1 MFPLRGVFLFPGQ
14 LLPLHVF
21 EPRYR
26 QMIEDMLDSAGRLV
40 MGTILERQDE
50 TTSAEPAVLEIA
62 GLGEIARH
70 ERLPDGRFS
79 VLVFG
84 LARVRIEEVGSDRLY
99 RRVRCHPVPELTPAA
114 DEEARLREELAA
126 AIQARTGFQIERVTD
141 VSAAQL
147 ADVLAQT
154 LMVPQRSMEEIFVEC
169 DVARR
174 ARRVLAVHAQ
184 SPQQRKT

>member
-1 MFPLRGVFLFPGQ
+1 
-14 LLPLHVF
+14 
-21 EPRYR
+21 
-26 QMIEDMLDSAGRLV
+26 
-40 MGTILERQDE
+40 
-50 TTSAEPAVLEIA
+50 
-62 GLGEIARH
+62 
-70 ERLPDGRFS
+70 
-79 VLVFG
+79 
-84 LARVRIEEVGSDRLY
+84 
-99 RRVRCHPVPELTPAA
+99 
-114 DEEARLREELAA
+114 
-126 AIQARTGFQIERVTD
+126 